1 MPDALV
7 ITLRW
12 IHIASMTTLLG
23 GMIFWSL
30 VLAPAAGQLAP
41 GQNSA
46 LLDRAAAAFRPLI
59 FAAMGGLL
67 LSGIINYLTHP
78 DHPKLYH
85 MLIGIK
91 FLLVGHVFAV
101 AVLMTKPHNER
112 RTRMAKGAMISG
124 LVILVISACLRR
136 IS

>member
-23 GMIFWSL
+23 GMIFWRF
-30 VLAPAAGQLAP
+30 VLAPA
-41 GQNSA
+41 SA
-46 LLDRAAAAFRPLI
+46 KLSQAEGSAMLDRAAAAFRPLTYI
-59 FAAMGGLL
+59 AMGGLL
-67 LSGIINYLTHP
+67 LTGIPNYLSKPHTSF
-78 DHPKLYH
+78 YH

-101 AVLMTKPHNER
+101 AILIGKAQNAR
-112 RTRMAKGAMISG
+112 RTRMATGAMISG
-124 LVILVISACLRR
+124 LAILAISAWLRLLSR
-136 IS
+136 